1 MSFYNFAHSLH
12 RTSNADLPSKLQGIP
27 SQVLQ
32 GLLTRFAE
40 PDGKRYKVTER
51 SRQKL
56 LMWICVCYLAADGWT
71 VDVGKV
77 AKDLGLPATKVGDYY
92 KSLGCSVD
100 LPTPAEREKM
110 GISLSKAQENRRAN
124 LKAPVKFPKTK
135 RRGPAKH

>member
-1 MSFYNFAHSLH
+1 M
-12 RTSNADLPSKLQGIP
+12 
-27 SQVLQ
+27 
-32 GLLTRFAE
+32 TRFAE
-40 PDGKRYKVTER
+40 PDGKKFKVTER
-51 SRQKL
+51 CRQKL

-77 AKDLGLPATKVGDYY
+77 AKDLGLPSTKVGDFY

-110 GISLSKAQENRRAN
+110 GISLSKAQESRRAN